1 MSLRVLLA
9 DESASIRKVF
19 QMGLQDFGAEVK
31 SVHNGLD
38 VVEVAQSYE
47 PDIIFADILLQKKN
61 GYEVCTEVKDSSSLS
76 SIPVVLMWSS
86 FMELDQSKYKSS
98 GANAELEKPFDV
110 EKMRTLIKD
119 LVENTRSQQLSGF
132 LQFPDSI
139 TQEFVEEEKERA
151 ENPQGPNDQGHEA
164 QNSPEPDPPRT
175 HSMPQQ
181 TVATEPPPAP
191 SMANAPA
198 TESPRTSS
206 TPPPIPN
213 DEPLSFS
220 IDEDENPLAD
230 LSLEDDAEPPAPEWE
245 ATSEFNLKADDDDD
259 SDNEDEIVEF
269 SMYEVPPAQKP
280 AAKEPAMETPTEDQW
295 QARPLNDN
303 RNDEKT
309 KTQTDTDLDQF
320 QSMDLGGEKK
330 MNLDDFL
337 YKPPTTP
344 PAEKPRRQTSEFSIN
359 SEIHNVQIPNYENT
373 VASSGSSMRPEE
385 MESIVRAELQIMLN
399 RVIKEQLPSILEKVV
414 REELEKVLQQELA
427 LKNNDPSSR

>member
-1 MSLRVLLA
+1 
-9 DESASIRKVF
+9 
-19 QMGLQDFGAEVK
+19 
-31 SVHNGLD
+31 
-38 VVEVAQSYE
+38 
-47 PDIIFADILLQKKN
+47 
-61 GYEVCTEVKDSSSLS
+61 
-76 SIPVVLMWSS
+76 
-86 FMELDQSKYKSS
+86 
-98 GANAELEKPFDV
+98 
-110 EKMRTLIKD
+110 
-119 LVENTRSQQLSGF
+119 
-132 LQFPDSI
+132 
-139 TQEFVEEEKERA
+139 
-151 ENPQGPNDQGHEA
+151 
-164 QNSPEPDPPRT
+164 
-175 HSMPQQ
+175 MPQQ
-181 TVATEPPPAP
+181 TVAMEPPPAP